1 MEACTPGKMV
11 VPGLVFYWFGA
22 ELFYA
27 NASHFATE
35 AHKLVD
41 EAREQVRWLVVDTG
55 AITAIDFSAGRTLM
69 DLQQD
74 LAKQNVVLALTRV
87 SPDLRQDLDALELTG
102 VIGADRIFESRKA
115 SLEAYHAQSGTGA
128 AA

>member
-1 MEACTPGKMV
+1 MKPRLWILLVG
-11 VPGLVFYWFGA
+11 GLLLAGGLMHGV
-22 ELFYA
+22 LF
-27 NASHFATE
+27 NESPPNRATTLTVE
-35 AHKLVD
+35 V
-41 EAREQVRWLVVDTG
+41 LVVDTG
-55 AITAIDFSAGRTLM
+55 ALTAIDFSAGRTLM